1 MPWTDQNFNIINS
14 YYNYDA
20 TYRGLVYDPS
30 KDNIYVAG
38 YMTLEV
44 GMFNRNLNFLGSIRL
59 NMRNPYTLIL
69 NNNKLYV
76 TLLTSIVVV
85 IGNNVITSEITTLC
99 TQIIS
104 SLFIDSDGF
113 MAVLC
118 DQENILHL
126 Y

>member
-1 MPWTDQNFNIINS
+1 
-14 YYNYDA
+14 
-20 TYRGLVYDPS
+20 
-30 KDNIYVAG
+30 
-38 YMTLEV
+38 MTLEV